1 MFKTKSMI
9 TGSMLVIAMSLV
21 SCNLTPGDTKAT
33 PVEQKPDTAVN
44 DLKPR
49 IVKDQSGQVIERY
62 DVTFGANG
70 EVKARN
76 EYHYTYDSRGNRTS
90 EQIWSRT
97 QGGVL
102 ISRVHNTFVYNNGLL
117 QELTFVSYD
126 ENDQEDSW
134 RQNRYKYDGQGRET
148 EVTLY
153 TKQGLP
159 VSSTQRLYND
169 KGSLWK
175 EITIEYDRNGK
186 ELKRAGLEYSDRG
199 AVVKEF

>member
-1 MFKTKSMI
+1 MI
-9 TGSMLVIAMSLV
+9 TGSMLVVAMSLV
-21 SCNLTPGDTKAT
+21 SCNLTPGNSGAAAGDT
-33 PVEQKPDTAVN
+33 KPDTAVN

-49 IVKDQSGQVIERY
+49 IVKDQNGQVIERY
-62 DVTFGANG
+62 DVTFGANQ

-97 QGGVL
+97 PEGKL
-102 ISRVHNTFVYNNGLL
+102 ISRVHNTFVYSNGLL
-117 QELTFVSYD
+117 QALTFVSYD
-126 ENDQEDSW
+126 ENDQENNW
-134 RQNRYKYDGQGRET
+134 RQNRYKYDDQGRET
-148 EVTLY
+148 EVTLF

-159 VSSTQRLYND
+159 VSTTQRFYND
-169 KGSLWK
+169 KGNLWK
-175 EITIEYDRNGK
+175 ELTIEYDGSGK